1 MGKGEVFA
9 TLIFIVII
17 ATLLAIGVMYTQKPS
32 SGTLTSPTT
41 MKTSE
46 TPTGGISMPKKIGV
60 FLFKDGKFV
69 DVSTGKP
76 WVPDKEGV
84 VVAYFKQIECG
95 ACRYFDPEF
104 IKFCSW
110 LKESGPKGVKVYII
124 SASELKPNPDYIIE
138 SFLNHEI
145 QATPTVVFF
154 KDGREADRIVG
165 AVGFDKLK
173 ETLLSILE

>member
-1 MGKGEVFA
+1 MGRGEVLA
-9 TLIFIVII
+9 TLIFVIII
-17 ATLLAIGVMYTQKPS
+17 ATLLAVGVMLTQKPS
-32 SGTLTSPTT
+32 SSTLTPPTT
-41 MKTSE
+41 TKTSE
-46 TPTGGISMPKKIGV
+46 TSIGGISMPKKIGI
-60 FLFKDGKFV
+60 FLFKDDKFV

-76 WVPDKEGV
+76 WVPDEEGV

-95 ACRYFDPEF
+95 ACIYFDPEF

-110 LKESGPKGVKVYII
+110 LKESGPKDVKVYII

-154 KDGREADRIVG
+154 KDGKEADRIVG

-173 ETLLSILE
+173 EALLSILE